1 MEPKPSQ
8 RDTNCPFCTIAP
20 AKVWLQNDGAIAFP
34 DAHPAAPGHTLVVPR
49 RHVLSVFDL
58 PEAERE
64 AVWRLV
70 AATRERLRAER
81 QPDGFTVGV
90 NDGPAAG
97 QTVPH
102 GHVHVIPR
110 RRDEW
115 RTRGVEAAR

>member
-1 MEPKPSQ
+1 MEPQRSQ
-8 RDTNCPFCTIAP
+8 RDPNCPFCTVAP
-20 AKVWLQNDGAIAFP
+20 EKVWLQNEDALAFP
-34 DAHPAAPGHTLVVPR
+34 DAHPAAQGHTLVVPR

-58 PEAERE
+58 PERERD

-70 AATRERLRAER
+70 VATRERLRAER
-81 QPDGFTVGV
+81 QPDGFTIGI

-110 RRDEW
+110 RRGEW